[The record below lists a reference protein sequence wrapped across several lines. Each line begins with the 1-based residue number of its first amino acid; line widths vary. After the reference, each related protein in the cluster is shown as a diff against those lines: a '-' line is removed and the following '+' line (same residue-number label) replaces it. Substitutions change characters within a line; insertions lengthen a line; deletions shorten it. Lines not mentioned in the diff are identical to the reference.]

1 MEPNYCLDGLSL
13 WELESQSE
21 IEACWAMTLDD
32 SGRQHLDDFEVSVD
46 GKIRMK
52 RGIRSGEVSIE

>member
-21 IEACWAMTLDD
+21 IEALRVMALDN
-32 SGRQHLDDFEVSVD
+32 SGSQRLASSKFQLTT
-46 GKIRMK
+46 
-52 RGIRSGEVSIE
+52 RSK